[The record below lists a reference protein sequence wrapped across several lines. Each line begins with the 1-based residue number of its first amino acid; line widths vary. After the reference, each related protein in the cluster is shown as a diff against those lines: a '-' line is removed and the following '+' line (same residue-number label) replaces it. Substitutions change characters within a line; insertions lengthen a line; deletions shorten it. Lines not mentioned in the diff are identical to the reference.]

1 MTLPEDAPEREPMP
15 RIAIRPDNV
24 RVGEQISTRVI
35 ATGILPRPCA
45 PIPLAS
51 ATGSQPTD
59 GHDRGASA
67 ILAASDRCESNSNM
81 TQQRQSF
88 GPGRVLAQVTLIVV
102 LPLMGGVI
110 VGLVADGNLGTA
122 PLFVLSG
129 LAIGTLVTALWLRW
143 FIRTN
148 MARLRGGD
156 VEVGPG
162 AEQHEQSTTERT

>member
-1 MTLPEDAPEREPMP
+1 
-15 RIAIRPDNV
+15 
-24 RVGEQISTRVI
+24 
-35 ATGILPRPCA
+35 
-45 PIPLAS
+45 
-51 ATGSQPTD
+51 
-59 GHDRGASA
+59 
-67 ILAASDRCESNSNM
+67 M

-102 LPLMGGVI
+102 LPLVGGVI
-110 VGLVADGNLGTA
+110 AGLVADGMLGTA

-143 FIRTN
+143 FITTN

-156 VEVGPG
+156 VAGGPG

>member
-1 MTLPEDAPEREPMP
+1 
-15 RIAIRPDNV
+15 
-24 RVGEQISTRVI
+24 
-35 ATGILPRPCA
+35 
-45 PIPLAS
+45 
-51 ATGSQPTD
+51 
-59 GHDRGASA
+59 
-67 ILAASDRCESNSNM
+67 M

-102 LPLMGGVI
+102 LPLVGGAI
-110 VGLVADGNLGTA
+110 AGLVADGSLGTA

-143 FIRTN
+143 FITTN

-156 VEVGPG
+156 VAGGPG